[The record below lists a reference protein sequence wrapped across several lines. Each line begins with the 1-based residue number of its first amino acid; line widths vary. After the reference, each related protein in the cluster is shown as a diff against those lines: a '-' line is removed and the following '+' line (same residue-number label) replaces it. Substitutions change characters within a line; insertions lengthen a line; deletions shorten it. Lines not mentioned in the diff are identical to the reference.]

1 MTAPLS
7 PPLSDEARPSGEPP
21 VAVRGDAARAGAT
34 QLAAQAVRVVVSVAT
49 GMWLARL
56 LTPTDF
62 GVFAM
67 VATLTGLV
75 DTVRGFGLGPALVH
89 TADWNAALAVRVSKL
104 CLIGSAVLAALVLLA
119 AVPLSHFYNE
129 PRVVAVTLVVSVGVF
144 FAGIP
149 AVWEARLVRLLRFGP
164 IARAETLA
172 LLLSVAAA
180 LTLALQEFGYWALVA
195 QYVVFL
201 TTRAALLRLG
211 SGWSEYLSQHR
222 QAAPANADAASKLES
237 LHSLVAYGRHYTLAQ
252 FITFAGRGVDRI
264 VVGVSAGPAVLGLYE
279 NAHRWSTFAV
289 GQVIDPLYHVMLATL
304 NRARRHGTALG
315 AAVARVFLPPMSVV
329 LPALAYLALETDVV
343 VRVLLGDQ
351 WDAAVPFLRVLCGAA
366 AATSVLKLTRV
377 VHLVT
382 GSTSRQLRFAIAR
395 SGILLGAAVLGMR
408 WGAMGVAW
416 GILIAS
422 WLLAVVSLWYSTID
436 TPIAVRD
443 IVGGMARPFV
453 AASIAALTL
462 RMIAPALDSAAG
474 VLAMLLR
481 AAMFASLY
489 LACWVVLPGGRAA
502 LQQLVNLARD
512 VRASSAPA
520 G

>member
-1 MTAPLS
+1 MS
-7 PPLSDEARPSGEPP
+7 PPLPDEAQPSGEAP

-75 DTVRGFGLGPALVH
+75 DTARGFGLGPALVH
-89 TADWNAALAVRVSKL
+89 TAEWNAALAVRVSRL

-119 AVPLSHFYNE
+119 AVPLAHFYNE

-144 FAGIP
+144 FAGVP

-172 LLLSVAAA
+172 LLLSVATA
-180 LTLALQEFGYWALVA
+180 LLFALQGAGYWALVA

-201 TTRAALLRLG
+201 TMRAALLRLG
-211 SGWSEYLSQHR
+211 SGWSELIAQQR
-222 QAAPANADAASKLES
+222 AAAAERIEPRTGSES
-237 LHSLVAYGRHYTLAQ
+237 MRSLIAYGRHYTLAQ

-264 VVGVSAGPAVLGLYE
+264 VVGASAGPAVLGLYE
-279 NAHRWSTFAV
+279 NAHRWSMFAV
-289 GQVIDPLYHVMLATL
+289 GQVVDPLYQVMLATL

-329 LPALAYLALETDVV
+329 LPALAYLAIETDVV

-366 AATSVLKLTRV
+366 AASSVLKLTRV

-382 GSTSRQLRFAIAR
+382 GATSRQLRFAVAR
-395 SGILLGAAVLGMR
+395 SAVMLAAALLGMH

-416 GILIAS
+416 GILIAA
-422 WLLAVVSLWYSTID
+422 WLLAVASLWYSTID
-436 TPIAVRD
+436 TSIAVRD
-443 IVGGMARPFV
+443 LVRGMARPFV
-453 AASIAALTL
+453 AAMLAAALL
-462 RMIAPALDSAAG
+462 RLIAPSLEPSAG
-474 VLAMLLR
+474 VLAMLVR
-481 AAMFASLY
+481 AAMFSLLYGAS
-489 LACWVVLPGGRAA
+489 WVVLPGGRAA
-502 LQQLVNLARD
+502 LLQLINLARD
-512 VRASSAPA
+512 VRASTAPVDDV
-520 G
+520 

>member
-7 PPLSDEARPSGEPP
+7 PPRSDEARSSGETPA
-21 VAVRGDAARAGAT
+21 AVRGDAARAGAT

-75 DTVRGFGLGPALVH
+75 DTARGFGLGPALVH
-89 TADWNAALAVRVSKL
+89 TADWNAARAVRVSRL
-104 CLIGSAVLAALVLLA
+104 CLIGSGVLAVLVLLA

-129 PRVVAVTLVVSVGVF
+129 PRLVAVTLVVSVGVF
-144 FAGIP
+144 FAGVP

-180 LTLALQEFGYWALVA
+180 LLLALRGFGYWALVA

-201 TTRAALLRLG
+201 SIRAALLRLG
-211 SGWSEYLSQHR
+211 SGWSELLAQRREEIRTS
-222 QAAPANADAASKLES
+222 ADTASASGS
-237 LHSLVAYGRHYTLAQ
+237 LRPLIAYGRHYTLAQ

-264 VVGVSAGPAVLGLYE
+264 VVGATAGPAVLGLYE
-279 NAHRWSTFAV
+279 NAHRWSMFAV
-289 GQVIDPLYHVMLATL
+289 GQVLDPLYQVMLATL

-329 LPALAYLALETDVV
+329 LPALTYLALETDVV

-351 WDAAVPFLRVLCGAA
+351 WDAAVPFLRILCGAA
-366 AATSVLKLTRV
+366 AAASVLKLTRV

-395 SGILLGAAVLGMR
+395 SGVMLGAALLGMR

-416 GILIAS
+416 GILIAA

-436 TPIAVRD
+436 TPIVVRD
-443 IVGGMARPFV
+443 LVRGMARPFV
-453 AASIAALTL
+453 AALLAALML
-462 RMIAPALDSAAG
+462 RMIAPALDADAG
-474 VLAMLLR
+474 VLAMLVR
-481 AAMFASLY
+481 AAMFAALY
-489 LACWVVLPGGRAA
+489 AACWVVLPGGRQA
-502 LQQLVNLARD
+502 LQQLINLARD
-512 VRASSAPA
+512 VRASTAPA
-520 G
+520 E

>member
-1 MTAPLS
+1 M
-7 PPLSDEARPSGEPP
+7 
-21 VAVRGDAARAGAT
+21 RGDAARAGAT

-75 DTVRGFGLGPALVH
+75 DTARGFGLGPALVH
-89 TADWNAALAVRVSKL
+89 TANWNAALALRVSKL
-104 CLIGSAVLAALVLLA
+104 CLIGSAVLAVLVMLA

-129 PRVVAVTLVVSVGVF
+129 PRVVAVALVVSVGVF
-144 FAGIP
+144 FAGVP

-164 IARAETLA
+164 IARAETMA

-180 LTLALQEFGYWALVA
+180 LLLALQGFGYWALVA

-211 SGWSEYLSQHR
+211 SGWSELLAQHR
-222 QAAPANADAASKLES
+222 EVPHANGEAKSLPESQRES
-237 LHSLVAYGRHYTLAQ
+237 LRSLVAYGRQYTLAQ
-252 FITFAGRGVDRI
+252 FITFAGRGADRI
-264 VVGVSAGPAVLGLYE
+264 VVGATAGPAVLGLYE
-279 NAHRWSTFAV
+279 NAHRWSMFAV
-289 GQVIDPLYHVMLATL
+289 GQIVDPLYQVMLATL

-382 GSTSRQLRFAIAR
+382 GSTSRQLRFAIVR
-395 SGILLGAAVLGMR
+395 SATTLGAALVGMQ
-408 WGAMGVAW
+408 WGAMGVAL
-416 GILIAS
+416 GILVAA
-422 WLLAVVSLWYSTID
+422 WLLALVSLWYSTID
-436 TPIAVRD
+436 TPVAVRD
-443 IVGGMARPFV
+443 LVRGMARPF
-453 AASIAALTL
+453 AAALFAALIL
-462 RMIAPALDSAAG
+462 RMIAPALEPGAG
-474 VLAMLLR
+474 VIAMLLR
-481 AAMFASLY
+481 AAMFSVLY
-489 LACWVVLPGGRAA
+489 AACWVALPGGRAA

-512 VRASSAPA
+512 VRASTAPA
-520 G
+520 E

>member
-1 MTAPLS
+1 M
-7 PPLSDEARPSGEPP
+7 
-21 VAVRGDAARAGAT
+21 RGDAARAGAT

-49 GMWLARL
+49 GMLLARL

-67 VATLTGLV
+67 VATLTGFV
-75 DTVRGFGLGPALVH
+75 DTARGFGLGPALVH
-89 TADWNAALAVRVSKL
+89 TGDWNAALAVRVSKL

-129 PRVVAVTLVVSVGVF
+129 PRVVAVTLVVSIGVF

-164 IARAETLA
+164 IARAETFA
-172 LLLSVAAA
+172 LLLSVATA
-180 LTLALQEFGYWALVA
+180 LLLAVRGFGYWALVA
-195 QYVVFL
+195 QYVVFM
-201 TTRAALLRLG
+201 TMRAALLRLG
-211 SGWSEYLSQHR
+211 SGWSKFLTQHR
-222 QAAPANADAASKLES
+222 MAAPANSEAVTQSDS
-237 LHSLVAYGRHYTLAQ
+237 LSSLVVYGRHYTLAQ

-279 NAHRWSTFAV
+279 NAHRWSMFAV
-289 GQVIDPLYHVMLATL
+289 GQVMDPLYQVMLATL
-304 NRARRHGTALG
+304 NRARRHGSALG

-351 WDAAVPFLRVLCGAA
+351 WDAAVPFLRLLCGAA

-395 SGILLGAAVLGMR
+395 SGATLVAALLGMR

-416 GILIAS
+416 GILIAA

-443 IVGGMARPFV
+443 LVRGMARPFV
-453 AASIAALTL
+453 AALLASLIV
-462 RMIAPALDSAAG
+462 RMIAPALEPDAG

-481 AAMFASLY
+481 AAMFTALYAAS
-489 LACWVVLPGGRAA
+489 WVILPGGWAA
-502 LQQLVNLARD
+502 LQQLVDLARD
-512 VRASSAPA
+512 VRASTAPA
-520 G
+520 D